1 MVINSLQLL
10 INSTIKQLGLEN
22 VKYVM
27 KFRSYRY
34 SEFPNFLLQYFFLII
49 FNLQDSAAIT

>member
-10 INSTIKQLGLEN
+10 INNTIKQLGLEN

-34 SEFPNFLLQYFFLII
+34 LEFPNFYFNTFY
-49 FNLQDSAAIT
+49 